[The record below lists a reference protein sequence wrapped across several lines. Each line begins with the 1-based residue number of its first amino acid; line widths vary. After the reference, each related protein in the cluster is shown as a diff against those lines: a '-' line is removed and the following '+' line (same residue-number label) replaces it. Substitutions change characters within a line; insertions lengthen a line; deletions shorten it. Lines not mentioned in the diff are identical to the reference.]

1 MPCRVA
7 TPLHERD
14 LLLVTGKGG
23 VGKTTF
29 TAALAEVSRRA
40 GKRTL
45 VAEVTTDVA
54 TRSHLLGHFGVA
66 NPKGEEPVHLDA
78 NLDGVR
84 ITPSTGHR
92 LFLRAALRV
101 GVIADAAMRSAA
113 LNRFL
118 MAAPAFPEIGTLY
131 QLVWLLRLK
140 RYDQIV
146 IDLPATGHALGL
158 AKLPRT
164 VSRVVPM
171 GLIKEAIT
179 EGLGVLTD
187 PRRTGAVIATL
198 PESLPVTEAFELAR
212 GLREVDVPVGAMVL
226 NRMPEDPFT
235 LEERRALHEHVQY
248 RKGELLLGTRE
259 LRRLERALEARV
271 TFREGPLDDAQAIEV
286 PVFTGAFGDIIG
298 RIAAHLQA
306 AVFAPAEAAK

>member
-1 MPCRVA
+1 MPWTVA
-7 TPLHERD
+7 RPLHERD
-14 LLLVTGKGG
+14 LVLVTGKGG

-29 TAALAEVSRRA
+29 TAALAEVARRE

-54 TRSHLLGHFGVA
+54 TRSHLLGHFGA
-66 NPKGEEPVHLDA
+66 PHPKGEEPVHLDA

-84 ITPSTGHR
+84 ITPATGHR

-101 GVIADAAMRSAA
+101 GMLADAAMRSAA

-131 QLVWLLRLK
+131 QLVWLLRLE
-140 RYDQIV
+140 RYERIV

-164 VSRVVPM
+164 VSRVVPR

-179 EGLGVLTD
+179 EGLEVLTD
-187 PRRTGAVIATL
+187 PQRTGAVIATL
-198 PESLPVTEAFELAR
+198 PESLPVTEAFELAK
-212 GLREVDVPVGAMVL
+212 GLREVEVPVGALVL

-235 LEERRALHEHVQY
+235 PEERQALNDHIQV

-259 LRRLERALEARV
+259 LRRLERALEARE
-271 TFREGPLDDAQAIEV
+271 TFRERSLDEAESIEV
-286 PVFTGAFGDIIG
+286 PVFDGAFGQVVRQIADHLMRVREG
-298 RIAAHLQA
+298 RS
-306 AVFAPAEAAK
+306 

>member
-1 MPCRVA
+1 
-7 TPLHERD
+7 
-14 LLLVTGKGG
+14 LVTGKGG
-23 VGKTTF
+23 VGKTTL
-29 TAALAEVSRRA
+29 TAALAEASRRSGA
-40 GKRTL
+40 RTL

-54 TRSHLLGHFGVA
+54 TRSHLLGYFGLPS
-66 NPKGEEPVHLDA
+66 PKGEAPVQLNE

-101 GVIADAAMRSAA
+101 GMIADAAMRSAA

-131 QLVWLLRLK
+131 QLVWLLRLE
-140 RYDQIV
+140 RYARIV

-164 VSRVVPM
+164 VSRVVPK

-179 EGLGVLTD
+179 DGLAVLTD
-187 PRRTGAVIATL
+187 ADRTGAIVATL
-198 PESLPVTEAFELAR
+198 PETLPVTEAFELAH
-212 GLREVDVPVGAMVL
+212 GLEEVEVPVGALVL

-235 LEERRALHEHVQY
+235 SDERQALHEHIEA
-248 RKGELLLGTRE
+248 RRGELLLGTRE
-259 LRRLERALEARV
+259 LRRLERALEARA
-271 TFREGPLDDAQAIEV
+271 TFRGRPSGDALLLEL
-286 PVFTGAFGDIIG
+286 PVVSGAFPEVVEGV
-298 RIAAHLQA
+298 RTALAAGGA
-306 AVFAPAEAAK
+306 APGEGAGG